1 LRQNLLP
8 LLVIHVEND
17 YCKEKYYTLLRE
29 FSMGKKK
36 SARVNKTQAVREF
49 FASQPNAMPKAVSEA
64 LKEKGVNVT
73 PQIVSQIK
81 YQLRLLGGR
90 ASGRKNK
97 AAGDLTA
104 ADLVKVK
111 ELADRLGGQQKVA
124 QALEILRRLG

>member
-1 LRQNLLP
+1 
-8 LLVIHVEND
+8 
-17 YCKEKYYTLLRE
+17 
-29 FSMGKKK
+29 MGKKK